1 LRGQA
6 RRYRCD
12 VQSATVKKSRRRRE
26 LIALVVVLLVL
37 PGGGGNASQDVSL
50 PGGSD
55 SVKFAV
61 IGDNGNGSKAE
72 YDVGQQMAAAHA
84 KFPFDLV
91 IMLGDN
97 MYGSQSPQDFVN
109 KFEKPYAGLLESG
122 VTFIASL
129 GNHDNPNNRNYK
141 GFNMGGRRYFTYV
154 RRNVRFFVLDSN
166 AMDRAQVAWLE
177 DALKMSEEDWK
188 ICYFHHP
195 IYSNA
200 GRHGSDVELR
210 VVLEPLFT
218 KYGVNV
224 VFAGHDHTYER
235 LNPQK
240 GITYFVEG
248 SSGELAKG
256 DVRPASTTAAAFD
269 SDNAFMLVEI
279 SGDEMSFETLSRG
292 GQRVDE
298 GVIKRHP

>member
-1 LRGQA
+1 MGSIAAKRSGN
-6 RRYRCD
+6 RR
-12 VQSATVKKSRRRRE
+12 Q
-26 LIALVVVLLVL
+26 LIALIVLLLVL
-37 PGGGGNASQDVSL
+37 PGDGGNAAQDVAL
-50 PGGSD
+50 PGKAD

-72 YDVGQQMAAAHA
+72 YDVAQQMASAHA
-84 KFPFDLV
+84 KFPFDFV

-109 KFEKPYAGLLESG
+109 KFEKPYASLLESG
-122 VTFIASL
+122 VTFMASL

-141 GFNMGGRRYFTYV
+141 GFNMGGRRYFSYV

-166 AMDRAQVAWLE
+166 GMDGAQLAWLE
-177 DALKMSEEDWK
+177 DALKSSEEDWK

-218 KYGVNV
+218 KYGVNA
-224 VFAGHDHTYER
+224 VFSGHDHTYER
-235 LNPQK
+235 LKPQK

-256 DVRPASTTAAAFD
+256 NVRSAPTSAASFD
-269 SDNAFMLVEI
+269 SDNAFMLVEM
-279 SGDEMSFETLSRG
+279 SGYEMAFETLSRAG
-292 GQRVDE
+292 ERVDS
-298 GVIKRHP
+298 GVINRRP